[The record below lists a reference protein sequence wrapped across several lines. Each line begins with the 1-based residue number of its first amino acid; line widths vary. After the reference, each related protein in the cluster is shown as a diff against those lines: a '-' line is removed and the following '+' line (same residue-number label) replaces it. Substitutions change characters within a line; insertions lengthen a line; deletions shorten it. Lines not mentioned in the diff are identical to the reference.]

1 MSRCRSLFL
10 GLAVA
15 VSAAL
20 LVPAETPRAEAA
32 GDDANQILKSMSDYL
47 ATQKAISAA
56 FDSALEV
63 MTPQGEKIQFNSSGT
78 LLLQRPNEIRLTRTG
93 GYADVELLLD
103 GKTATLYGKNLNSYV
118 QLDGVSSVDQLIDT
132 LRDRGMSIPGADL
145 LLGNVYETLSADVIE
160 AKHIGLG
167 VINGVECE
175 HLAFRNKDIDWQLW
189 VQVGAKPIPCK
200 YVITSKAVGM
210 APQYTLV
217 IKDWKTEV
225 QVDQTAFAFK
235 PAEAAKEVEPS
246 ELATLDEL
254 PPSAPEKGQ

>member
-1 MSRCRSLFL
+1 MSRLRRTFL
-10 GLAVA
+10 GLAFA
-15 VSAAL
+15 ISAAL
-20 LVPAETPRAEAA
+20 IVLAGIPRSRA
-32 GDDANQILKSMSDYL
+32 DDASQILKAMSDYL
-47 ATQKAISAA
+47 ASQKTISSA
-56 FDSALEV
+56 FDSTLEA

-118 QLDGVSSVDQLIDT
+118 QLDGISSVDQLIDT
-132 LRDRGMSIPGADL
+132 LRDRGMTIPGADL

-175 HLAFRNKDIDWQLW
+175 HLAFRNQDIDWQLW

-217 IKDWKTEV
+217 IRDWKTDV
-225 QVDQTAFAFK
+225 PVDQTAFAFK
-235 PAEAAKEVEPS
+235 PAEGAKKVEPN

-254 PPSAPEKGQ
+254 PPSAPAKGQ

>member
-1 MSRCRSLFL
+1 MSRWRGLFL

-15 VSAAL
+15 ISAAL

-32 GDDANQILKSMSDYL
+32 GDDADQILKSMSDYL

-103 GKTATLYGKNLNSYV
+103 GNTATLYGKNLNSYV

-145 LLGNVYETLSADVIE
+145 LLGNVYETFE
-160 AKHIGLG
+160 
-167 VINGVECE
+167 
-175 HLAFRNKDIDWQLW
+175 R
-189 VQVGAKPIPCK
+189 
-200 YVITSKAVGM
+200 
-210 APQYTLV
+210 
-217 IKDWKTEV
+217 
-225 QVDQTAFAFK
+225 
-235 PAEAAKEVEPS
+235 
-246 ELATLDEL
+246 
-254 PPSAPEKGQ
+254 

>member
-1 MSRCRSLFL
+1 MLWSSRQTLL
-10 GLAVA
+10 GLVFAI
-15 VSAAL
+15 SAAL
-20 LVPAETPRAEAA
+20 VLAGIPRSQAA
-32 GDDANQILKSMSDYL
+32 GDDASQILKAMSDYL
-47 ATQKAISAA
+47 ATQKTISAA

-118 QLDGVSSVDQLIDT
+118 QLDGINSVDQLIDT

-145 LLGNVYETLSADVIE
+145 LLGNVYDTLSADVIE

-175 HLAFRNKDIDWQLW
+175 HLAFRNQDVDWQLW

-217 IKDWKTEV
+217 IRDWKSDV
-225 QVDQTAFAFK
+225 PVDETAFAFK
-235 PAEAAKEVEPS
+235 PAEGAKKVEPS
-246 ELATLDEL
+246 ALATLDEL
-254 PPSAPEKGQ
+254 PPSAPAKGQ

>member
-1 MSRCRSLFL
+1 MRGL
-10 GLAVA
+10 GVPLRAVF
-15 VSAAL
+15 AL
-20 LVPAETPRAEAA
+20 LLMMLIVLIPPQTRAAD
-32 GDDANQILKSMSDYL
+32 DDALEILKATSDYL
-47 ATQKAISAA
+47 ASQKTISAA

-103 GKTATLYGKNLNSYV
+103 GKTATFYGKNLNSYL
-118 QLDGVSSVDQLIDT
+118 QLDGISSVDQLIDI
-132 LRDRGMSIPGADL
+132 LRDRGMSLPGADL
-145 LLGNVYETLSADVIE
+145 LLGNVYETLSSDVIE

-175 HLAFRNKDIDWQLW
+175 HLAFRNQDVDWQLW

-217 IKDWKTEV
+217 IRDWKTDV
-225 QVDQTAFAFK
+225 PVDQTAFAFK
-235 PAEAAKEVEPS
+235 PAEGATKAEPNA
-246 ELATLDEL
+246 LATLDEL
-254 PPSAPEKGQ
+254 PASVSAKGQ

>member
-1 MSRCRSLFL
+1 MSRWRGLLL

-15 VSAAL
+15 ISAAL

-235 PAEAAKEVEPS
+235 PAEGAKKVEPS

>member
-1 MSRCRSLFL
+1 MSRSMRSFL
-10 GLAVA
+10 GFGVAISGALMVLAA
-15 VSAAL
+15 I
-20 LVPAETPRAEAA
+20 PRARAA
-32 GDDANQILKSMSDYL
+32 GDDASQILKSMSDYL
-47 ATQKAISAA
+47 AAQKTISAA

-103 GKTATLYGKNLNSYV
+103 GKAATFYGKNLNSYV
-118 QLDGVSSVDQLIDT
+118 QLDGISSVDQLIDT
-132 LRDRGMSIPGADL
+132 LRDRGMSLPGADL
-145 LLGNVYETLSADVIE
+145 LLGNVYETLSSDVIE

-175 HLAFRNKDIDWQLW
+175 HLAFRNQDVDWQLW

-217 IKDWKTEV
+217 IRDWKADV
-225 QVDQTAFAFK
+225 PVDQTAFTFK
-235 PAEAAKEVEPS
+235 PAEGATKVEPNA
-246 ELATLDEL
+246 LATLDEL
-254 PPSAPEKGQ
+254 PPSVSAKGQ